1 MVSGKYWRW
10 KIKWEVTLTN
20 LVYSLLILKN
30 IARFFYN
37 YFCEISPLS
46 TSTLYH
52 LFDRVYF
59 TQEPHYEYRVE
70 YNFWRKN
77 PRRDE
82 KIPQRSYEAF
92 PYDICDFNF
101 GKFKKK
107 RKNSS
112 NIILHVW
119 RLILVETRNC
129 PFFCLHL
136 FLCSFSGNAYTKR
149 TTEATEWIFKR
160 SRSTHAC
167 IIQGKA
173 FPCLEN
179 FIPSS
184 RLASSSFCISRAR
197 APFCRAIDMALER
210 VKSHFEKDGE
220 KALFLAL
227 RVQNRQRL
235 VIVRRYKIL
244 TLKKVE
250 NSWKFAG
257 GSCVRGIFN
266 AESKNRERE
275 REKT

>member
-52 LFDRVYF
+52 LFGRVYF

-129 PFFCLHL
+129 PFFCPHL

-184 RLASSSFCISRAR
+184 PSRLLLVLYFARSRAILSRHRHGSRAR
-197 APFCRAIDMALER
+197 KISFRKRRRESAL
-210 VKSHFEKDGE
+210 S
-220 KALFLAL
+220 
-227 RVQNRQRL
+227 RL
-235 VIVRRYKIL
+235 TCAK
-244 TLKKVE
+244 
-250 NSWKFAG
+250 
-257 GSCVRGIFN
+257 
-266 AESKNRERE
+266 
-275 REKT
+275 